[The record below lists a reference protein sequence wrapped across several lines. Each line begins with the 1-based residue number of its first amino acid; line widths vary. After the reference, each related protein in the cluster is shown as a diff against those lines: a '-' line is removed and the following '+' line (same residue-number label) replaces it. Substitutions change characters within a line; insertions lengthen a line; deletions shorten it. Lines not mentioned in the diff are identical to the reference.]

1 MAFTFFRRRS
11 VNDIWTD
18 EIIKRKKPCTVD
30 HVIASTVN
38 IIAGSEPVIPAT
50 TAAVTATITTNSP
63 VDEQLC
69 MSMSPTEEPVQMS
82 HKRLPTISGANP
94 QPLPS
99 LSRRPDDMRASML
112 IDRYVD
118 QICMND
124 GTIVRSNGGPGDRLS
139 IVSPLAKRLADIRL
153 RRRSPASAMA
163 KRKRSFSFSDDD
175 DGGDCPLTTTPF
187 LAGRKRHA
195 AARWWQNSAGLTLPD
210 GLPSPF
216 HSARRGDNRLHMTA
230 VVPPSPITPL
240 RRPDPDSSDDC
251 WKTPVGP
258 SLIACTMPGDSL
270 LSNASSKTADDDEI
284 ICCSDPRSP
293 AILDETFTLKSR
305 RCLSFVSPP
314 PSDKKKNRRSLK
326 KSTAASASDKGKP

>member
-1 MAFTFFRRRS
+1 
-11 VNDIWTD
+11 
-18 EIIKRKKPCTVD
+18 
-30 HVIASTVN
+30 
-38 IIAGSEPVIPAT
+38 
-50 TAAVTATITTNSP
+50 
-63 VDEQLC
+63 
-69 MSMSPTEEPVQMS
+69 MS
-82 HKRLPTISGANP
+82 HKRLPTLRGT
-94 QPLPS
+94 QPPPPS
-99 LSRRPDDMRASML
+99 LSRRPDDMRASRL

-118 QICMND
+118 QICMDD
-124 GTIVRSNGGPGDRLS
+124 GTFIRNNGCPGDRLS

-153 RRRSPASAMA
+153 RRRSPTSPAAA
-163 KRKRSFSFSDDD
+163 KRKRSFSYSDDD
-175 DGGDCPLTTTPF
+175 DDVDHCPFATTTTTPY

-195 AARWWQNSAGLTLPD
+195 AARWWHNSAGLTLPD

-230 VVPPSPITPL
+230 VIPPSPITPL

-258 SLIACTMPGDSL
+258 SLIACTFPGDSR

-293 AILDETFTLKSR
+293 AIMDETFTLKSR

-326 KSTAASASDKGKP
+326 KSTAASASDKGSVFFYHGHKFGVSGKKNLVLFFAFQPIPIVYLITTFDI